1 MSKSMNLNSLEEI
14 EEITSRDAITR
25 YDAAIVVLRPRT
37 AGNDEIH
44 EEPAIATHAFESRTR
59 DTLAADGRG
68 DLATHDGASSARP
81 TSQAMSRAA
90 RAQRPPS
97 VGQIIVAAIR
107 AASAVT
113 RQAHLRFRQ
122 RAEAATNYDT
132 LRRLDDRTLHDI
144 GFDRS
149 EIGSS
154 AAEVRE
160 EVEYAN
166 LRALSKPYR
175 LK

>member
-1 MSKSMNLNSLEEI
+1 MSTSVNSNRLEEV
-14 EEITSRDAITR
+14 EEMAPRDPIAR
-25 YDAAIVVLRPRT
+25 HDATVVVLRPRA
-37 AGNDEIH
+37 AGNDEIQ
-44 EEPAIATHAFESRTR
+44 EEVAPAR
-59 DTLAADGRG
+59 
-68 DLATHDGASSARP
+68 
-81 TSQAMSRAA
+81 RAA
-90 RAQRPPS
+90 S
-97 VGQIIVAAIR
+97 IGQIVVAAIR

-122 RAEAATNYDT
+122 RAEAAANYDT

-149 EIGSS
+149 EIGWG

-160 EVEYAN
+160 EVEYAD
-166 LRALSKPYR
+166 LRALWKLYR